1 MKKMKKTIM
10 MMLIFNLLI
19 FSTSCKKEKE
29 IENEVK
35 KEYNIPK
42 ELILLIEN
50 IDKTES
56 KLLEIKKEMEKSPEL
71 EIQKEKEEM
80 IKKLETIN
88 KLEENTSKVESE
100 LKVVETHKEK
110 LENMWKSLEE
120 LVEKSHIQANDYIIK
135 AVEEKANEKK
145 MEKFQEDLNN
155 LTIYVE
161 SKDIINILISNN
173 EMYQDSSYF
182 ISLYKD
188 YKASVKMLKY
198 NLNKVYIYG
207 LKNEWDKAIEG
218 IGDVEGQ
225 YSQMVKEFNKELK
238 EKDKITGDDKQKEK
252 NLEKL
257 KLSIDSLKQSLDK
270 KDIKLLEIKRNI
282 VVNDLKTV
290 E

>member
-1 MKKMKKTIM
+1 
-10 MMLIFNLLI
+10 MLIFNLLI